1 MANGLNIF
9 SPVPVVFFFF
19 FFQCWLDSFADLTG
33 FLSPNF
39 KLMFQAWFV
48 CLTRTLTST
57 TSHLYHITDHSTS
70 RTQPTQHKAKALL
83 EMWTKQD
90 AGWKT
95 TRVPAISRYGDIS
108 QNFRFSTSAS
118 TKPKIGKRYEK
129 KEKRLRCQNAEF
141 WDGEKAEFW
150 DGMRSGGVWPQKA
163 EKLRQKRR
171 GRQLCCALPWEGGP
185 NFTTCVVTMYKEN
198 WKTKKKLK
206 QKLTT

>member
-9 SPVPVVFFFF
+9 SPVPVVFF

-90 AGWKT
+90 GGCKNHARSRDFPLRRYFAKLPFQHFRQYKT
-95 TRVPAISRYGDIS
+95 ENRKTLRKKREK
-108 QNFRFSTSAS
+108 TSVS
-118 TKPKIGKRYEK
+118 KCGV
-129 KEKRLRCQNAEF
+129 LRWRKSGVLRWHAE
-141 WDGEKAEFW
+141 WRSLTSKSGETPPKAE
-150 DGMRSGGVWPQKA
+150 G
-163 EKLRQKRR
+163 
-171 GRQLCCALPWEGGP
+171 
-185 NFTTCVVTMYKEN
+185 
-198 WKTKKKLK
+198 
-206 QKLTT
+206 